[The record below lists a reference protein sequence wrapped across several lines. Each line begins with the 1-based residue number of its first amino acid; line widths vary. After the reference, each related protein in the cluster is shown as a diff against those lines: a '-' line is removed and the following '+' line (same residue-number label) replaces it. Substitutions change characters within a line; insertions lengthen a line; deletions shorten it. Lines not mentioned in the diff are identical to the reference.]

1 MIKRKIT
8 APTVKWDLFDVPCVY
23 EVLCLTR
30 LAAVC
35 FDQWVWDDGG
45 PSESQLDNYWLGALW
60 TRWLLSP
67 SDPHISFHIWYDI
80 SSSRFATLRMLCNRF
95 ELLIRCPPDSNSS
108 LLNSWP
114 CLSLTLEDGEFAVNS
129 ALTTRYRLQSQE
141 RQCPHWAGGPKF
153 TIKQT

>member
-45 PSESQLDNYWLGALW
+45 PSELVSLNETTIDWEHYEPADCYP
-60 TRWLLSP
+60 LLI
-67 SDPHISFHIWYDI
+67 PHISFTYDI

-114 CLSLTLEDGEFAVNS
+114 CLSQTLEDGEFAVNS
-129 ALTTRYRLQSQE
+129 ALTTRYRLHSRE
-141 RQCPHWAGGPKF
+141 REGWDCGF
-153 TIKQT
+153 